1 MEERKKFRLADVVLS
16 VICVVFVAEAAAPV
30 ASIGNSQ
37 YFWWVFMMIA
47 FLLPYGMISSEL
59 GTTYTGDGG
68 LYDWINKAFPRSKWG
83 ARASWYYWIN
93 FPLWMASLA
102 VVCPELLG
110 VLTGLQFGWL
120 AKLLI
125 ELAFIWIVTWI
136 AFYPVCD
143 SILILNISAAIKMIL
158 ALTVGVLGIVYV
170 VKNGFVNDMAFRTF
184 LPGFDLHSLSYISV
198 IIFNFL
204 GFEVVCTYADNMRD
218 PKRQIPQAVVTGGIV
233 IALIY
238 LFSAFGIGAA
248 IPTHEISEDS
258 GLIDAVSLMTG
269 RTSGWFVG
277 AVALLFLVTLFGNM
291 ISWSMGVNSTAAY
304 AAENGDMP
312 AIFAKRWAKNDMP
325 IGSALTSG
333 IVASVVCILGIIIEL
348 LSPDSSLFWS
358 FFALNL
364 VMLLLSYAPVFP
376 AFLRLREIDPDS
388 ERPFRVP
395 GGHGMLRVLAYVPM
409 ALILISIF
417 FTAVPLSFDTDT
429 LSYYLPIT
437 IGSIL
442 SIVIGEIL
450 IAARARRHHS
460 EEENGMAKRIT
471 GSTPKLDGYRMPA
484 EFEPQ
489 AGVWMLWPERNDNW
503 RDGAKPA
510 QKAFLD
516 VATAILQFEPVT
528 VCVSPAQYQ
537 NARERLP
544 RAVRVVEMA
553 SNDAWIRDCGPT
565 FLVNDRGGLRAVDW
579 TFNAWGGLVDGLYFP
594 WDLDDQVAQKVCEIE
609 RVDSYRTD
617 GFVLE
622 GGSIHVDGEGTVLT
636 TEMCL
641 LSEGRNPDMDRG
653 AIERMLC
660 DYLGCEKVLWL
671 RDGIDPEETNG
682 HIDDVACFIRPGEVA
697 CIWTDDPQ
705 NPFYQPA
712 RDAYDTLSQATD
724 AKGRK
729 LKVHK
734 LCLTQQPCLLQGAA
748 TIDAV
753 EGTLP
758 RADGEV
764 AIASYMNFL
773 IVNGGVILPQYGDAN
788 DALAVQQVQA
798 MFPDRRVVGVQTR
811 EVAFGGG
818 NIHCITQQQPA
829 PQHR

>member
-1 MEERKKFRLADVVLS
+1 
-16 VICVVFVAEAAAPV
+16 
-30 ASIGNSQ
+30 
-37 YFWWVFMMIA
+37 
-47 FLLPYGMISSEL
+47 
-59 GTTYTGDGG
+59 
-68 LYDWINKAFPRSKWG
+68 
-83 ARASWYYWIN
+83 
-93 FPLWMASLA
+93 
-102 VVCPELLG
+102 
-110 VLTGLQFGWL
+110 
-120 AKLLI
+120 
-125 ELAFIWIVTWI
+125 
-136 AFYPVCD
+136 
-143 SILILNISAAIKMIL
+143 
-158 ALTVGVLGIVYV
+158 
-170 VKNGFVNDMAFRTF
+170 
-184 LPGFDLHSLSYISV
+184 
-198 IIFNFL
+198 
-204 GFEVVCTYADNMRD
+204 
-218 PKRQIPQAVVTGGIV
+218 
-233 IALIY
+233 
-238 LFSAFGIGAA
+238 
-248 IPTHEISEDS
+248 
-258 GLIDAVSLMTG
+258 
-269 RTSGWFVG
+269 
-277 AVALLFLVTLFGNM
+277 
-291 ISWSMGVNSTAAY
+291 
-304 AAENGDMP
+304 
-312 AIFAKRWAKNDMP
+312 
-325 IGSALTSG
+325 
-333 IVASVVCILGIIIEL
+333 
-348 LSPDSSLFWS
+348 
-358 FFALNL
+358 
-364 VMLLLSYAPVFP
+364 
-376 AFLRLREIDPDS
+376 
-388 ERPFRVP
+388 
-395 GGHGMLRVLAYVPM
+395 
-409 ALILISIF
+409 
-417 FTAVPLSFDTDT
+417 
-429 LSYYLPIT
+429 
-437 IGSIL
+437 
-442 SIVIGEIL
+442 
-450 IAARARRHHS
+450 
-460 EEENGMAKRIT
+460 MAKRIT

-484 EFEPQ
+484 EFELQ

-544 RAVRVVEMA
+544 REVRVVEMA

-565 FLVNDRGGLRAVDW
+565 FLVNDNGGVRAVDW

-609 RVDSYRTD
+609 RVDSYRTE

-753 EGTLP
+753 EGTIP
-758 RADGEV
+758 REDGEV